1 MGADHGNPG
10 ALPVSWKGIRMRQLR
25 AFFFRLAGLFRK
37 DRRDRDLSAEME
49 THLTMHLE
57 DNLRAGMSLAEARRQ
72 ALIKLGGIE
81 QTKEICRERRGLPLL
96 ENSSRTCAS
105 PSACCEKILASPR
118 SLPSRWPS
126 A

>member
-57 DNLRAGMSLAEARRQ
+57 DNLRAGMRSEEHTSELQ
-72 ALIKLGGIE
+72 SPYDLV
-81 QTKEICRERRGLPLL
+81 CRLLL
-96 ENSSRTCAS
+96 EKKKKKTSNTTHTTAS
-105 PSACCEKILASPR
+105 YNP
-118 SLPSRWPS
+118 
-126 A
+126 

>member
-81 QTKEICRERRGLPLL
+81 QTKEICRERRGLDRKSTRL
-96 ENSSRTCAS
+96 NSSHRTISYA
-105 PSACCEKILASPR
+105 
-118 SLPSRWPS
+118 
-126 A
+126 